1 MSEQPETLGKYQI
14 QTVLGKGKMGI
25 VYLGLDPDINR
36 KVAIK
41 VLHPHLCEGEAGE
54 DFVRRFR
61 REAQAAAR
69 SFHTN
74 IVTVFELGKHGDTD
88 FIVMEYVQGEEL
100 QEALDGGYLFSE
112 EEVIFIAISILKALD
127 TAHANGIVHRDIKPA
142 NILLMDDG
150 NVKVADF
157 GVAKLDRLDL
167 TMQGNAVGT
176 PSYMSPESLKGKTVT
191 HLTDIYSLGAVML
204 QMLTGKR
211 LTADKL
217 YPLKLN
223 EFMAEVLAGDRA
235 KQVSPKLMSLVV
247 KAMSEKPELR
257 PRTSCSFYNE
267 LEKIAKSNAT
277 GLACDD
283 ETQQKLVNIL
293 MAYLGPIAPVLLK
306 QTLSKVKTYEDLALR
321 LSQAVDDTVEQ
332 EELLVK
338 VQKVLKR
345 LSITNDAKFTG
356 DQPLSCDESIQEQL
370 VLILKPYLGPIAP
383 VLLKQGLAKAN
394 DNDSLLLTLSAAI
407 EDEQESQ
414 AFLERARAV
423 FPSQ

>member
-1 MSEQPETLGKYQI
+1 MSEHPKVLGKYQI

-25 VYLGLDPDINR
+25 VYLGLDPDIDR

-41 VLHPHLCEGEAGE
+41 VLHPHLCEGEAGQ

-74 IVTVFELGKHGDTD
+74 IVTVFELGKHEDTD

-100 QEALDGGYLFSE
+100 QEALDGGYHFSE
-112 EEVIFIAISILKALD
+112 EEVVFIAISILKALD

-176 PSYMSPESLKGKTVT
+176 PSYMSPESLKGKSVT

-211 LTADKL
+211 LLADQL

-223 EFMAEVLAGDRA
+223 EFMTEVLASERA
-235 KQVSPKLMSLVV
+235 KQVSSKLMSVV
-247 KAMSEKPELR
+247 VRAMSEQPELR

-267 LEKIAKSNAT
+267 LEKIAKANAT

-283 ETQQKLVNIL
+283 ETQQKLINIL

-306 QTLSKVKTYEDLALR
+306 QTLLKAKTYEDLALR
-321 LSQAVDDTVEQ
+321 LSQAVDNSDEQ
-332 EELLVK
+332 EEILAK
-338 VQKVLKR
+338 VQKALKR
-345 LSITNDAKFTG
+345 LSVTNDAKFTG
-356 DQPLSCDESIQEQL
+356 DEPLSCDETTQERL
-370 VLILKPYLGPIAP
+370 VAILKPYLGPIAP
-383 VLLKQGLAKAN
+383 LLLKQGLAKAN
-394 DNDSLLLTLSAAI
+394 DSESLLLALSAGI
-407 EDEQESQ
+407 EDDQESQ
-414 AFLERARAV
+414 EFLEKAKAI
-423 FPSQ
+423 FA